1 MGWHVILASI
11 IPLSSHWI
19 YCHPLHVFAHK
30 KSCWFILF
38 KTIHKWHINCIIHIL
53 GFSHQFTITI
63 ISPKMVVDCTIFQY
77 IYLKQTMTV
86 ATHEQ
91 SPHHWRWLWITISAG
106 EPQILVILFVFCFCA
121 PQWLDQIYLIDTLKT
136 NLMISWN
143 IMIQWCSQ
151 WNIRGGGVIDRS
163 SNANPSLIHH

>member
-1 MGWHVILASI
+1 MWSWPV
-11 IPLSSHWI
+11 SSR
-19 YCHPLHVFAHK
+19 YHPTGFTAIHCMCLLIK

-38 KTIHKWHINCIIHIL
+38 KTIHKWHKWHINCIIHIL

-106 EPQILVILFVFCFCA
+106 EPQILVILFVFCFVC
-121 PQWLDQIYLIDTLKT
+121 PNDLTKYTWLIHWKQ
-136 NLMISWN
+136 ISWYHEISWYN
-143 IMIQWCSQ
+143 DAVSGIS
-151 WNIRGGGVIDRS
+151 GGEGLLTVHQMQ
-163 SNANPSLIHH
+163 IHH